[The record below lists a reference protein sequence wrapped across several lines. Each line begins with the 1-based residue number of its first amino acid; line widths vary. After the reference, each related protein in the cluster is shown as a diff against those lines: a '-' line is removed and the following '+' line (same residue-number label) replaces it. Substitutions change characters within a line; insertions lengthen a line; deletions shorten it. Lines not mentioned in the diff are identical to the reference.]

1 MDKKFKIKVSEIWYS
16 VEIIDLDA
24 NKAIVSVDGEE
35 ISVEII
41 EDVVGNVEQDPVV
54 PLEQDFKAETQPSSP
69 KKISAPKVF
78 KSPMPGVII
87 SVAHKEGDNVITGD
101 EVCVLEAMKMQQTL
115 KADWSGVVKKVHV
128 KSGDQVLDGDPILE
142 LE

>member
-1 MDKKFKIKVSEIWYS
+1 MEKKFKIKVSDVWYS
-16 VEIIDLDA
+16 VEIIDLDSNEA
-24 NKAIVSVDGEE
+24 LVSVDGEE
-35 ISVEII
+35 ISVEIVK
-41 EDVVGNVEQDPVV
+41 DVVDKVEQDSIVDSNKDSKNELKP
-54 PLEQDFKAETQPSSP
+54 TSS

-101 EVCVLEAMKMQQTL
+101 DVCVLEAMKMQQTL
-115 KADWSGVVKKVHV
+115 KADWSGIVKKVHV
-128 KSGDQVLDGDPILE
+128 KAGDQVLDGDPILE

>member
-1 MDKKFKIKVSEIWYS
+1 MDKKFKIKVSDVWYS
-16 VEIIDLDA
+16 VEIIDLDSNEA
-24 NKAIVSVDGEE
+24 LVSVDGEE
-35 ISVEII
+35 ISVEIVK
-41 EDVVGNVEQDPVV
+41 DVVDKVEQDSIVDSN
-54 PLEQDFKAETQPSSP
+54 QDSKNELQPKAP

-101 EVCVLEAMKMQQTL
+101 DVCVLEAMKMQQTL
-115 KADWSGVVKKVHV
+115 KADWSGIVKKVHV
-128 KSGDQVLDGDPILE
+128 KAGDQVLDGDPILE

>member
-1 MDKKFKIKVSEIWYS
+1 MDKKFKIKVSETWYS

-54 PLEQDFKAETQPSSP
+54 PVEQDSKAETQPASP

-87 SVAHKEGDNVITGD
+87 SVSHKEGDNVITGD

>member
-1 MDKKFKIKVSEIWYS
+1 MDKKFKIKVSDVWYS
-16 VEIIDLDA
+16 VQIIDLDS
-24 NKAIVSVDGEE
+24 NKALVSVDGEE

-41 EDVVGNVEQDPVV
+41 TDIVDKIEQDSIVDSNQDSRNE
-54 PLEQDFKAETQPSSP
+54 LESTVP

-78 KSPMPGVII
+78 KSPMPGVVI
-87 SVAHKEGDNVITGD
+87 SVAYKEGDSVITGD
-101 EVCVLEAMKMQQTL
+101 AVCVLEAMKMQQTL

-128 KSGDQVLDGDPILE
+128 KAGDQLLDGDPILE

>member
-1 MDKKFKIKVSEIWYS
+1 MDKKFKIKVSDVWYS
-16 VEIIDLDA
+16 VEIIDLDSNEA
-24 NKAIVSVDGEE
+24 LVSVDGEE
-35 ISVEII
+35 ISVEIVK
-41 EDVVGNVEQDPVV
+41 DVVDKVEQDSIVDSN
-54 PLEQDFKAETQPSSP
+54 QDSKNELQPTAS

-101 EVCVLEAMKMQQTL
+101 DVCVLEAMKMQQTL
-115 KADWSGVVKKVHV
+115 KADWSGIVKKVHV
-128 KSGDQVLDGDPILE
+128 KAGDLVLDGDPILE

>member
-1 MDKKFKIKVSEIWYS
+1 MDKKFKIKVSDVWYS
-16 VEIIDLDA
+16 VEIIDLDS
-24 NKAIVSVDGEE
+24 NEAIVSVDGEE
-35 ISVEII
+35 ISVEIVK
-41 EDVVGNVEQDPVV
+41 DVVDKVEQDSIVDSN
-54 PLEQDFKAETQPSSP
+54 QDSKNELQPTTP

-87 SVAHKEGDNVITGD
+87 SIENKEGDNVITGAA
-101 EVCVLEAMKMQQTL
+101 VCVLEAMKMQQTL

-128 KSGDQVLDGDPILE
+128 KAGDQVLDGDPILE

>member
-1 MDKKFKIKVSEIWYS
+1 MDKKFKIKVSDVWYS
-16 VEIIDLDA
+16 VEIIDLDD
-24 NKAIVSVDGEE
+24 NKALVSVDGEE
-35 ISVEII
+35 IAVEII
-41 EDVVGNVEQDPVV
+41 QDVVENTEQDSVV
-54 PLEQDFKAETQPSSP
+54 VSKEDSKDENQAKPI

-87 SVAHKEGDNVITGD
+87 SVAHKEGDSVITGD

-115 KADWSGVVKKVHV
+115 KADWSGVVKKVYV
-128 KSGDQVLDGDPILE
+128 KAGDQVLDGDPILE